1 MAPLIVLL
9 VVFALAAL
17 TVKLGTGAF
26 KFPLPARI
34 AMCSML
40 LFTAVGH
47 FAFAEGMAMMIP
59 AFIPF
64 KTELVYLTGLLEIL
78 LGVGLL
84 FQRTRKYAAWLL
96 IVFFILVLPANIK
109 AALEHVDYQTGSFDG
124 PGPDYLWFR
133 IPLQIFFIVWTY
145 LSSIRSYIMP

>member
-9 VVFALAAL
+9 VVFVLAAL
-17 TVKLGTGAF
+17 TVKLGTGMF

-34 AMCSML
+34 AMCAML

-47 FAFAEGMAMMIP
+47 FAFADGMAMMIP

-84 FQRTRKYAAWLL
+84 FQSTRKYAAWLL
-96 IVFFILVLPANIK
+96 IVFFILV
-109 AALEHVDYQTGSFDG
+109 
-124 PGPDYLWFR
+124 
-133 IPLQIFFIVWTY
+133 
-145 LSSIRSYIMP
+145 

>member
-9 VVFALAAL
+9 VVFVLAAL
-17 TVKLGTGAF
+17 TVKLGTGMF

-34 AMCSML
+34 AMCAML

-64 KTELVYLTGLLEIL
+64 KTELVYLTGLMEIL

-84 FQRTRKYAAWLL
+84 FQSTRKYAAWLL

-124 PGPDYLWFR
+124 PGPGYLWFR

-145 LSSIRSYIMP
+145 LSSIRF